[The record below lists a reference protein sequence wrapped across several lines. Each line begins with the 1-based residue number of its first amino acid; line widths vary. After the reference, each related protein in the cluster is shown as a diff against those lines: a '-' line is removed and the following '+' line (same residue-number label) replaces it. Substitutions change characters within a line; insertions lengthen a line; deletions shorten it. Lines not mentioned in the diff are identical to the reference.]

1 MMGKHLSEETRK
13 KIGAANRGRIP
24 SEETR
29 QKLRDAR
36 LGWHHSPETRAKIL
50 ASLNRPEVAAKL
62 RAKRALRIFP
72 LYDTKPEIAVQGWLL
87 SHGIEFTKHRCIP
100 GLNHQWDIKIES
112 QKTLVEVDGCY
123 WHACPVHRPNSHVDI
138 SRQYKNDRIARAAG
152 WRVIRIWEHDIK
164 AGDFSPLRRLLHGES
179 MTSGEWAVFAAAWAY
194 QVFHVDGTNLEQK
207 AEAAAHAVQ
216 AMRAVDVTELTP
228 AAAAMVKEMRGET
241 T

>member
-1 MMGKHLSEETRK
+1 MPKGVYIRSAERRAIDSAAQTGKHLSPETRTKLSAAMMGNTHGLGHRHSAETRAKMSAARSNPSAEYRAKLSAARVGLRPSPEALAKRSASMMGKHLSEETRK

-123 WHACPVHRPNSHVDI
+123 WHACPVP
-138 SRQYKNDRIARAAG
+138 
-152 WRVIRIWEHDIK
+152 
-164 AGDFSPLRRLLHGES
+164 
-179 MTSGEWAVFAAAWAY
+179 AY
-194 QVFHVDGTNLEQK
+194 NQDKRSQ
-207 AEAAAHAVQ
+207 
-216 AMRAVDVTELTP
+216 
-228 AAAAMVKEMRGET
+228 
-241 T
+241 